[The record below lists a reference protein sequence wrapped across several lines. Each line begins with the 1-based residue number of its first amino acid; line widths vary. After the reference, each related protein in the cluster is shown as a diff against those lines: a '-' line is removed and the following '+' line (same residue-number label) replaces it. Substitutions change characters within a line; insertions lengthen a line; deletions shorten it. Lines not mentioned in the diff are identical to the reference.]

1 MPLRLFICQR
11 MRTPARALQER
22 EIVGHHPW
30 EVAPKG
36 RVVAPVLC
44 AGGGGVGGHAS
55 TPLGEEGVLHTRGD
69 SETKGQKCSLHRGL
83 F

>member
-1 MPLRLFICQR
+1 
-11 MRTPARALQER
+11 
-22 EIVGHHPW
+22 
-30 EVAPKG
+30 
-36 RVVAPVLC
+36 
-44 AGGGGVGGHAS
+44 VGGHAS